1 MDQKVATLIGMT
13 SIVLWASMVDLIKQV
28 SSLLGVSLG
37 VALVYTVSALLL
49 LLIFKILK
57 IHQASKILLWVS
69 AALFVSYELCFSF
82 VVAYARTET

>member
-1 MDQKVATLIGMT
+1 MT
-13 SIVLWASMVDLIKQV
+13 SIVLWASMVGLIKQV
-28 SSLLGVSLG
+28 SSLLGASLG

-57 IHQASKILLWVS
+57 IHQVSKIFLWVS

-82 VVAYARTET
+82 AVAHARTEA